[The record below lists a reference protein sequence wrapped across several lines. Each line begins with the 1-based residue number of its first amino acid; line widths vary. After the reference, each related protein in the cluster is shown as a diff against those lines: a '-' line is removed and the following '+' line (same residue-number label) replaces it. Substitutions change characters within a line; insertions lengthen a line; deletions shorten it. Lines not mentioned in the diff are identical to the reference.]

1 MNNVGYFIYG
11 LFDVRYKEQIRY
23 IGFTMRPKVRL
34 RDHRNSIVV
43 KQNNYTAKEAWI
55 KSVYDNGSS
64 IDMIILREVKA
75 TNWQSWEKCYIQ
87 IYKNKGYKLTNHPSM
102 KGGEQYPILFGEE
115 NYMFGKTHTDDVKR
129 RLSESSKRFNGK
141 NNPMYGKTHTTE
153 VRKRLSEHFT
163 GICNTT
169 QEQRLEHSK
178 RMTGNGNS
186 FYGKNHSEETKMML
200 SKALGKAVVKLDL
213 EGNFIARFDSSVQA
227 NKSISSGNVK
237 DCINKKLHRA
247 GSFLWMHEID
257 YKENGIT
264 KLEHIIAKNRK

>member
-1 MNNVGYFIYG
+1 MDKLYLATIEVAYNNDKLYYVHTKKKWYILKSDMFLDE
-11 LFDVRYKEQIRY
+11 LFRKYSNGCLCYKE
-23 IGFTMRPKVRL
+23 
-34 RDHRNSIVV
+34 
-43 KQNNYTAKEAWI
+43 
-55 KSVYDNGSS
+55 
-64 IDMIILREVKA
+64 
-75 TNWQSWEKCYIQ
+75 
-87 IYKNKGYKLTNHPSM
+87 

-213 EGNFIARFDSSVQA
+213 EGNFMARFDSSVQA

-237 DCINKKLHRA
+237 DCINKKLYRA

-264 KLEHIIAKNRK
+264 KLEHIIAKNRR